1 MKKKINPGKKALSV
15 MLVLVLAAANVLSAS
30 AEEYPVYGQFLS
42 GEYREDTPL
51 PEEAYTVLG
60 ISSARVCVVQGW

>member
-42 GEYREDTPL
+42 GE
-51 PEEAYTVLG
+51 
-60 ISSARVCVVQGW
+60 